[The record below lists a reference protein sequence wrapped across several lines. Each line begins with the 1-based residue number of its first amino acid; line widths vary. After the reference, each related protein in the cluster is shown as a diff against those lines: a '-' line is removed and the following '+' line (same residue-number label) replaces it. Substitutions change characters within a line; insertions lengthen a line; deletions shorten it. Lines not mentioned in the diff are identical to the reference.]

1 MKNKKSEEMTNEELL
16 KYEKMVKPITYILGG
31 ALALLFGINIF
42 SFFQKGYSALSI
54 IPIALLPILIINLS
68 NLKEIKKEKL
78 KRNL

>member
-1 MKNKKSEEMTNEELL
+1 MKNKKLEEMTNEELL

-42 SFFQKGYSALSI
+42 SFFHNGYSALSI